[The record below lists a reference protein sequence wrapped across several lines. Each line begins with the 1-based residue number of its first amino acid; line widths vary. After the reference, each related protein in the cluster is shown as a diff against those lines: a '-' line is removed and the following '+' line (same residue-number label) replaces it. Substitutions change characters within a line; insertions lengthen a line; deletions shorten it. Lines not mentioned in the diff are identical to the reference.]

1 MNQNTTK
8 PLSPFEQMLEEKGL
22 EIEKLMPYYP
32 CLREVCHR
40 LEPAAYPAALFVGA
54 ALFGTLMTRCTY
66 SFYHQAHRV
75 RRFLHHWQSSHR
87 QVVCGEAL

>member
-1 MNQNTTK
+1 MDQNTNTQ
-8 PLSPFEQMLEEKGL
+8 LSLFEQRLEKTGQ

-40 LEPAAYPAALFVGA
+40 QRPAAYPAALFVGA

-66 SFYHQAHRV
+66 RFYFQA
-75 RRFLHHWQSSHR
+75 
-87 QVVCGEAL
+87 